1 MEKVLT
7 KYIIGFMN
15 FLLVHFVIILLE
27 KKKLMII
34 IIPVQ
39 YFFSICYRFLLSY
52 VIFTG
57 WHKIHNMYI
66 HVSIIR
72 QMITYSDHDDF
83 SKWLSREFEEIKM
96 ITKELELPKILSDS
110 IVSKTNL
117 CQCAIIGPRAV
128 KCQVALFILEI
139 LFNPSNRPFVFFGST
154 LLLLK

>member
-39 YFFSICYRFLLSY
+39 FFFSICYRFLLSY

-57 WHKIHNMYI
+57 
-66 HVSIIR
+66 
-72 QMITYSDHDDF
+72 
-83 SKWLSREFEEIKM
+83 
-96 ITKELELPKILSDS
+96 
-110 IVSKTNL
+110 
-117 CQCAIIGPRAV
+117 
-128 KCQVALFILEI
+128 
-139 LFNPSNRPFVFFGST
+139 
-154 LLLLK
+154 